1 LTIRKSS
8 TVSIIIQKRLPSSS
22 AVKASVI
29 LPTKDRGI
37 LIEKT
42 IDSLLSLDFL
52 STDFEILLID
62 NLSSTA
68 NQKHLRSLQAQYP
81 DRIRYIREIKLG
93 LNNARNCGIV
103 NAQGEILVFLDDDAL
118 VPTYWLANIVKYF
131 DRDDRVYALGGKV
144 IAQFTSPAPDWID
157 LRLGLYISN
166 FDRGEQ
172 PEKLFYNEYP
182 RGANMAFRREAF
194 QQFGL
199 FRDCFDR
206 KGKSLMS
213 YGDIEMCYR
222 LDRGGF
228 TVLYVPDAEVWH
240 LIRGDRLN
248 EAWFQKRF
256 YWQGRS
262 EGLFELL
269 HYGRKH
275 ALKNFAEHWRKSQ
288 EGDSYDRLLHRGF
301 VDATILNFL
310 RLSFK

>member
-1 LTIRKSS
+1 M
-8 TVSIIIQKRLPSSS
+8 
-22 AVKASVI
+22 KASVI
-29 LPTKDRGI
+29 LPTKDRGV

-42 IDSLLSLDFL
+42 INSLLSLDFPIA
-52 STDFEILLID
+52 DFEILLID
-62 NLSSTA
+62 NLSSPD
-68 NQKHLRSLQAQYP
+68 NQLHLQSLQAKYP
-81 DRIRYIREIKLG
+81 EQIRYIRENKLG
-93 LNNARNCGIV
+93 LNNARNCGIA

-118 VPTYWLANIVKYF
+118 VPSYWLTNILKYF
-131 DRDDRVYALGGKV
+131 AQDAQVYALGSKV

-157 LRLGLYISN
+157 QRLGLYISN

-172 PEKLFYNEYP
+172 AEKLFYNEYP

-194 QQFGL
+194 SKFGL

-222 LDRGGF
+222 LDHGGY
-228 TVLYVPDAEVWH
+228 TVLYVPDAEVLH

-269 HYGRKH
+269 HYGRRYV
-275 ALKNFAEHWRKSQ
+275 LKKFPEHWRKSW
-288 EGDSYDRLLHRGF
+288 EGDPFDQLLHRGF
-301 VDATILNFL
+301 VDATLLNFL